1 MTTAGSH
8 DIHIWLTERVAT
20 YLRRSPQDIDTSV
33 PLADYGLDS
42 LTALAVT
49 ADIED
54 EFEVSVDDALTW
66 DHPTIDALGA
76 ALADLIG
83 QQAEAAAASEK
94 KA

>member
-1 MTTAGSH
+1 MTTAGSRDVH
-8 DIHIWLTERVAT
+8 TWLTERVAT

-54 EFEVSVDDALTW
+54 EFEVTVDDALTW
-66 DHPTIDALGA
+66 DHPTIDALA
-76 ALADLIG
+76 TALADLVG
-83 QQAEAAAASEK
+83 PRAEADLTSEK

>member
-1 MTTAGSH
+1 MTAGSR
-8 DIHIWLTERVAT
+8 DARTWLTERVAT
-20 YLRRSPQDIDTSV
+20 YLRRSPEDIDTSV

-54 EFEVSVDDALTW
+54 EFEVTVDDALAW

-76 ALADLIG
+76 ALTELVG
-83 QQAEAAAASEK
+83 PQPSAEHTSEK

>member
-1 MTTAGSH
+1 MTTAGSR
-8 DIHIWLTERVAT
+8 DVRTWLTERVAT

-54 EFEVSVDDALTW
+54 EFEVTVDDALTW
-66 DHPTIDALGA
+66 DHPTIDALSA
-76 ALADLIG
+76 ALADLVG
-83 QQAEAAAASEK
+83 QQAEAELASEK